1 MRRRRP
7 GGPHYRLG
15 GQTEFTAIP
24 NSVYLRALITL
35 LAAAA
40 VLSQAA
46 AEDCQWPE
54 SGDPAA
60 PSAGAGDAIEIANP
74 DELPIEVTSGAVE
87 LTRQGNATL
96 SDGVVMRQ
104 GNRRLSAR
112 SASYDSVS
120 RRFAVDGEVEY
131 QTPDLRLKGSS
142 GSWGADGTG
151 QFSGTE
157 FELPARPA
165 RGTAAELGM
174 TPAGELKMREVSFT
188 ACPVGNNDWFL
199 RASSIDIDQRKQQG
213 KGRNVRVELKGVPIL
228 YAPVISFPVGDAR
241 KSGFLFPSLGTSNKS
256 GFEFG
261 APYYFNLAP
270 NRDLTLAPQL
280 LSRRGLGL
288 EGQFRYLSDRSHG
301 RLGARFLPGDDLA
314 GRDRSLASLL
324 HQTDFTDH
332 LRLAASIE
340 HASDSQYFED
350 FGLGPDGTSVT
361 FLDRYLSLAWLG
373 RGWRLDGRV
382 QDFQTID
389 LAVDPLERP
398 YSRLPQISFTGAW
411 PVFSSGLTTS
421 LDAEATWFDR
431 DEGTTGLRVDLMPR
445 VAWPMRGPGY
455 HFEPSAAYRLT
466 SYRLSDLAPGA
477 DDAPD
482 RQAPILSLDAG
493 LEFERVA
500 NARRRLLQTLEP
512 RMRYTWIPYRDQSD
526 LPIFDTALP
535 DLDFVQLFRANRYVG
550 ADRLGD
556 ANELAVGVTSRLV
569 HADSGQQYLS
579 ATIGQRFYFERPR
592 VVLPGESVETRH
604 ASNLV
609 GEIEMTAYRN
619 WSARLAMEWDY
630 DASNTPLGQASIQ
643 YRPRRDAVVNIGYRY
658 REGILEQWDASAAW
672 RLSPNWQL
680 FVRQVY
686 SLRDNT
692 SIDRFA
698 GFEYGSCC
706 WRIRLVG
713 RHYVS
718 NRTGES
724 DTSVLLQLE
733 LKGLSSVGSSDDT
746 FLRRGI
752 RGYSPDPAGPLP

>member
-1 MRRRRP
+1 V
-7 GGPHYRLG
+7 
-15 GQTEFTAIP
+15 
-24 NSVYLRALITL
+24 NLRFLVAL

-40 VLSQAA
+40 VPSQAA
-46 AEDCQWPE
+46 AEECDWPVSGE
-54 SGDPAA
+54 SA
-60 PSAGAGDAIEIANP
+60 PQEPNAGDAIEIANP
-74 DELPIEVTSGAVE
+74 DQLPIEVTSGGVE
-87 LTRQGNATL
+87 LTRQGDATL

-112 SASYDSVS
+112 SATYDSVS
-120 RRFAVDGEVEY
+120 RRFAVSGEVEY
-131 QTPDLRLKGSS
+131 QSPDLRLKGSS
-142 GSWGADGTG
+142 GSWGADGGG

-174 TPAGELKMREVSFT
+174 TPAGDLNMRDVSFT
-188 ACPVGNNDWFL
+188 TCPAGNEDWSL
-199 RASSIDIDQRKQQG
+199 HASSIEIDQRRQQG
-213 KGRNVRVELKGVPIL
+213 KGRNVRVMLKGVPIL
-228 YAPVISFPVGDAR
+228 YAPAISFPVGAAR

-256 GFEFG
+256 GLEFG

-270 NRDLTLAPQL
+270 NYDLMLTPQL
-280 LSRRGLGL
+280 LSRRGTGL
-288 EGQFRYLSDRSHG
+288 EGQFRYLTELSHG
-301 RLGARFLPGDDLA
+301 RLGARFLPSDDLA
-314 GRDRSLASLL
+314 GRDRSLASLW
-324 HQTDFTDH
+324 HQTDFTDS
-332 LRLAASIE
+332 LRLSASME
-340 HASDSQYFED
+340 HASDSRYFED

-361 FLDRYLSLAWLG
+361 FLDRYVSLAWLG

-389 LAVDPLERP
+389 LSVDPLDRP

-411 PVFSSGLTTS
+411 PVSGGGLTTGV
-421 LDAEATWFDR
+421 DAEATWFDR
-431 DEGTTGLRVDLMPR
+431 DAGTTGLRVDLMPR
-445 VAWPMRGPGY
+445 IAWPLRRSGY
-455 HFEPSAAYRLT
+455 YLEPSAAYRIT

-477 DDAPD
+477 EDSPD
-482 RQAPILSLDAG
+482 RRAPILSLDAG
-493 LEFERVA
+493 LEFERMA
-500 NARRRLLQTLEP
+500 NPRSRLLQTLEP
-512 RMRYTWIPYRDQSD
+512 RLRYTWIPYRNQSD

-535 DLDFVQLFRANRYVG
+535 DLDFVQLFRTNRYVG

-569 HADSGQQYLS
+569 QADSGQQYLS

-592 VVLPGESVETRH
+592 VVLPGESPEMRD
-604 ASNLV
+604 ASNMV
-609 GEIEMTAYRN
+609 GEIEMTAYRH

-630 DASNTPLGQASIQ
+630 DASNTLLGQASIQ
-643 YRPRRDAVVNIGYRY
+643 YRPRRDSVINIGYRY
-658 REGILEQWDASAAW
+658 REGLLEQWDASAAW
-672 RLSPNWQL
+672 RLSPSWQL

-686 SLRDNT
+686 SLRDRS

-713 RHYVS
+713 RNYVS
-718 NRTGES
+718 NRTGEN

-752 RGYSPDPAGPLP
+752 RGYSPDPADPLP